1 MRKPD
6 YRRRLNSLVRQPPR
20 GTGRLRRGME
30 RALPATSSGGSGQP
44 LGLVATGVVTV
55 TVTVD
60 EAGTLVSMASPF
72 GTVNGASDA
81 LGIAVLVSPADDTLR
96 DFSVVVT
103 SYGQSAVLSL
113 QAGGTESVT
122 FTQ

>member
-1 MRKPD
+1 
-6 YRRRLNSLVRQPPR
+6 V
-20 GTGRLRRGME
+20 E
-30 RALPATSSGGSGQP
+30 RALPVTSSGGSGQP

-72 GTVNGASDA
+72 GTVYGASNA
-81 LGIAVLVSPADDTLR
+81 LCVATLVSPADDTLR
-96 DFSVVVT
+96 YFSVVVE

-122 FTQ
+122 FSQ